1 MIVRLFNFSKK
12 IIFFFKA
19 QIINY
24 LKKNKKNFIKIN
36 NFFFIINIFKLIKDP
51 NYAEKLISTS
61 SYLNS
66 RHLMVILKISEKVIR
81 RKIIFIKK
89 INAYNIEICDYYDSL
104 ARNLW
109 YQGKSKS
116 AIKIFDKEEKYR
128 IKIKNYYLKNKI
140 IKKQV
145 NNNYYL
151 PRNTIHVLGLIGHL
165 DAIIKFIKL
174 KKLNYKLNIIGQG
187 HTVVNSFFFNLY
199 KKYINFIEIK
209 DTPPQN
215 ILLEEKLYFK
225 NFHWVMPSLDKNL
238 PQICHKTFAETFLK
252 WKKNNFKPLIRI
264 NNKENNIQQIKT
276 ALNIPKSKKYIVIH
290 IRSNINDHNKKA
302 DSYRISNDIYTYV
315 ETINYLNS
323 IGYYVVLIGENID
336 DTKKNSNKNMLI
348 NYHKSSVRSEKND
361 IILIKN
367 CEFFIGTDS
376 GPHLIASSFGK
387 KICLINMPFTDG
399 YPHYKDV
406 IYLPYKYIKNNKT
419 LSIEHIL
426 KKYSSYNFSWLFDYH
441 KIKIQKNNSEDIML
455 TIKEFLYEEKIIK
468 TFDLYENFSNE
479 INSFRKKFKHYSNKH
494 NNIINAKIASV
505 YIIKNYSS
513 S

>member
-1 MIVRLFNFSKK
+1 
-12 IIFFFKA
+12 
-19 QIINY
+19 
-24 LKKNKKNFIKIN
+24 
-36 NFFFIINIFKLIKDP
+36 
-51 NYAEKLISTS
+51 
-61 SYLNS
+61 
-66 RHLMVILKISEKVIR
+66 
-81 RKIIFIKK
+81 
-89 INAYNIEICDYYDSL
+89 
-104 ARNLW
+104 
-109 YQGKSKS
+109 
-116 AIKIFDKEEKYR
+116 
-128 IKIKNYYLKNKI
+128 
-140 IKKQV
+140 
-145 NNNYYL
+145 
-151 PRNTIHVLGLIGHL
+151 
-165 DAIIKFIKL
+165 
-174 KKLNYKLNIIGQG
+174 
-187 HTVVNSFFFNLY
+187 
-199 KKYINFIEIK
+199 
-209 DTPPQN
+209 
-215 ILLEEKLYFK
+215 
-225 NFHWVMPSLDKNL
+225 MPSLEKNL

-264 NNKENNIQQIKT
+264 NNKENNIQQIKK
-276 ALNIPKSKKYIVIH
+276 ALNIPKNKKYIVIH

-387 KICLINMPFTDG
+387 KLCLINMPFTDG

-406 IYLPYKYIKNNKT
+406 IYLPYKYIKNNKI

-479 INSFRKKFKHYSNKH
+479 INSFRKKFKHCSNKH